1 MEIELFNTLTRQK
14 ERFVTIVD
22 GKVGL
27 YTCGP
32 TVYDYDHIGH
42 MRAYIFSD
50 VLKRTLIYAGYEVN
64 HIENITDV
72 GHLVGDGDEGE
83 DKMEVGARK
92 AGKSAW
98 EIADYYTKI
107 FQHDLEKVNVLS
119 PSIWAPATKYIP
131 EQIAFILDLE
141 KMGFAYKI
149 SDGVYFDTSK
159 LNDYG
164 KLARLDIASLRE
176 GARVEKNTEKR
187 NPTDFCLWRA
197 HDSKREMKWESPWGV
212 GIPGWHIECSA
223 ISTKFLGEHFDIHTG
238 SIDHIPV
245 HHTNEIAQNEGRLG
259 HKVVNYWLHNSF
271 LTVNGTKMSKS
282 LGNLYTLDDLEK
294 RGFSPLALRYL
305 CLGTHY
311 RQALNFTWEALE
323 GAQNS
328 LNKLTRTLVS
338 NSLTSLGVQI
348 PKSSTNKLAHDFNEA
363 ICDDLNTPRA
373 LAVLWDSLDYPELV
387 YKFDEVVGLGLKQA
401 VEKFRTKQADIPS
414 KVLELAKFRE
424 EARMGKNWGKAD
436 EIRQKMADLQW
447 GVEDSAGGPRL
458 YPL

>member
-197 HDSKREMKWESPWGV
+197 HDS
-212 GIPGWHIECSA
+212 
-223 ISTKFLGEHFDIHTG
+223 
-238 SIDHIPV
+238 
-245 HHTNEIAQNEGRLG
+245 
-259 HKVVNYWLHNSF
+259 
-271 LTVNGTKMSKS
+271 
-282 LGNLYTLDDLEK
+282 
-294 RGFSPLALRYL
+294 
-305 CLGTHY
+305 
-311 RQALNFTWEALE
+311 
-323 GAQNS
+323 
-328 LNKLTRTLVS
+328 
-338 NSLTSLGVQI
+338 
-348 PKSSTNKLAHDFNEA
+348 
-363 ICDDLNTPRA
+363 
-373 LAVLWDSLDYPELV
+373 
-387 YKFDEVVGLGLKQA
+387 
-401 VEKFRTKQADIPS
+401 
-414 KVLELAKFRE
+414 
-424 EARMGKNWGKAD
+424 
-436 EIRQKMADLQW
+436 
-447 GVEDSAGGPRL
+447 
-458 YPL
+458 